1 MVVES
6 FCNLAISLGQSQVL
20 GFVKLTFG
28 ALVLF
33 VFTVYTDV
41 NNTLLHKYNTQY

>member
-6 FCNLAISLGQSQVL
+6 FYNLAIIPGQPKVL

-33 VFTVYTDV
+33 VFTVDSNV

>member
-6 FCNLAISLGQSQVL
+6 FYNLAISLGQSQVL

-33 VFTVYTDV
+33 VFDV